1 MIAVQ
6 RHTAVLALPITTASV
21 IVLLALPGEPR
32 AVALPALAIVNVAIW
47 FLAVLWNRDRELPL
61 FELGTICV
69 AFTALYAAYPLI
81 AYMLADG
88 LWTAASDRRL
98 RVWAPDMRELGRY
111 SWGSV
116 AYIAGL
122 ASVYLVVRGRATAAG
137 VRPHRLSAT
146 GSMVVIWLFLLLLT
160 YFASLWVWFGV
171 TYNPSYQDVELGQ
184 VGVARDLP
192 YVLQQISHNAR
203 GILSILKLCA
213 LAFLMHRWSSMPAR
227 MVLIAWLVAEIVATV
242 FRMGARTE
250 VVVLLL
256 AAVLLYHRIVRPLG
270 LNVIAFAAPAL
281 VCAALLFGFTR
292 DFMRGG
298 SPGVTGSYWAA
309 ANEFQILLGTGF
321 DLHKRREAGMLE
333 SPPWQVYAADALRL
347 VPSQA
352 LGVQKIEP
360 SDWYLEQLGVTT
372 PGVGMMFG
380 VMGQAAIG
388 YGPIELLFRGSI
400 LGLLFALVHRVYARR
415 ARGFW
420 ATMLYLYLCLWSY
433 YTIRA
438 SSFYFVYVIV
448 YRFLPTML
456 FVIVA
461 TDLIRRAARSSP
473 SVLNLG
479 NAR

>member
-1 MIAVQ
+1 LIAVH
-6 RHTAVLALPITTASV
+6 RHTAVVALPATALSA
-21 IVLLALPGEPR
+21 IALLALPAEPR
-32 AVALPALAIVNVAIW
+32 AVAWPALVIVNVAIW
-47 FLAVLWNRDRELPL
+47 FLVVLWNRDRELPL

-69 AFTALYAAYPLI
+69 AFTALYAAYPLV
-81 AYMLADG
+81 AYLLADG

-98 RVWAPDMRELGRY
+98 RVWAPDMQELGRY

-122 ASVYLVVRGRATAAG
+122 ASAYLAIRGRATAAG
-137 VRPHRLSAT
+137 VRPHPLSAT
-146 GSMVVIWLFLLLLT
+146 GSMIVVWLFLVLVT
-160 YFASLWVWFGV
+160 YFAWLWVWFGV

-213 LAFLMHRWSSMPAR
+213 LAFLMHRWSSIPAR
-227 MVLIAWLVAEIVATV
+227 VVLIAWLVGEIAATAL
-242 FRMGARTE
+242 RMGARTE
-250 VVVLLL
+250 IVVLLL
-256 AAVLLYHRIVRPLG
+256 SAVLLYHRLVRPLD
-270 LNVIAFAAPAL
+270 LKVIAVAAPAL
-281 VCAALLFGFTR
+281 VCAALLFGFAR

-298 SPGVTGSYWAA
+298 SSTVTGSYWAA

-321 DLHKRREAGMLE
+321 DLHKRREAGILE
-333 SPPWQVYAADALRL
+333 NPPWQVYAADALRL
-347 VPSQA
+347 VPSQL

-388 YGPIELLFRGSI
+388 YGPIELLLRGSM
-400 LGLLFALVHRVYARR
+400 LGLLFALVHRAYARR
-415 ARGFW
+415 AGGFW
-420 ATMLYLYLCLWSY
+420 VTMLYLYLCLWSY

-456 FVIVA
+456 FVVVA
-461 TDLIRRAARSSP
+461 TDLVGRAARSSP
-473 SVLNLG
+473 SVLRLG
-479 NAR
+479 SAR